1 MADEVLGDFYYQH
14 NMSYTDSY
22 NMDAT
27 MDTYFDRT
35 VTHAGGD
42 TSQLGK
48 ACSFLQ
54 ELIAQD
60 LWCDKIAH
68 TQLRSHILVS
78 FHLYVCGTHKIS
90 LCSYNTGCV
99 LCWIDDEA
107 HLRTQPSL
115 VLTVCTYSPTFK
127 RGIQLMAVEYSSP
140 TYLHTPEVHLSCDY
154 TTNAL

>member
-1 MADEVLGDFYYQH
+1 MANQPLGVSYKEH

-22 NMDAT
+22 NMEAT

-60 LWCDKIAH
+60 LWCAKIARP
-68 TQLRSHILVS
+68 QLCSYVLVS
-78 FHLYVCGTHKIS
+78 FHLYVCGTHIRSSCNYNKGCA
-90 LCSYNTGCV
+90 LCCQCAG
-99 LCWIDDEA
+99 
-107 HLRTQPSL
+107 
-115 VLTVCTYSPTFK
+115 
-127 RGIQLMAVEYSSP
+127 
-140 TYLHTPEVHLSCDY
+140 
-154 TTNAL
+154 